1 MVRLNEEQI
10 MSIKEHMCSDEKKL
24 ASLYRAKKKSYDEC
38 SVSFNEAEERKKQD
52 WVEVVTLKTKVR
64 MQRPKPVGVAFLKI
78 KYGQCSM
85 TSALDI

>member
-1 MVRLNEEQI
+1 MARLNEEQI
-10 MSIKEHMCSDEKKL
+10 MGIKEHMCSDEKKL

-52 WVEVVTLKTKVR
+52 WVEVVTLKTKLECNDQSR
-64 MQRPKPVGVAFLKI
+64 LGLLLKI